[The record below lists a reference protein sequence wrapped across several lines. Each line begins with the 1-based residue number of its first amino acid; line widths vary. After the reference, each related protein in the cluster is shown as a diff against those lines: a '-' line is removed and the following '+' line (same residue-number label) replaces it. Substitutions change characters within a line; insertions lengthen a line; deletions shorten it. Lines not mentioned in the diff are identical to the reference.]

1 MRSLTVKQFSDKEQS
16 DGSTPSAPTMIYF
29 SEIVGKKVV
38 TEDDICI
45 GKLED
50 FIFLVSE
57 KPLVTKIVIR
67 ENSGQKIIISTDYL
81 LKINSRI
88 TIEKEYLA
96 AYLEE
101 NELYLVKNLLDKQI
115 IDIKGNKI
123 VRVNDVVLQTDKG
136 LLFIVGV
143 DVGLL
148 GMIRRLRIGGD
159 GLYKIARLFNFKM
172 TSNFLSWADIQPL
185 ELVRGQVKLRK
196 KEDKLNKIRPEDLA
210 DYLEKTN
217 VINTRKFLKILD
229 AEKAAEV
236 ISNLNINYQIA
247 LFRNFKNEK
256 AAKFLSFIDPDEA
269 VDVLLFLPKE
279 KRKEIISL
287 IEPKIKKTLIHLLTL
302 TDNPI
307 GNLITTAYLTV
318 KPEDSV
324 NQVMSKIRRE
334 TINFSSFDYIYVT
347 NKLDELVGVFSLH
360 ELLLQNGEEP
370 VYKFMS
376 QDVVVSHIT
385 SSKEIVLK
393 KMFKYKL
400 HTIPIINDKKNI
412 LGIVD
417 LDDVAD
423 LVLKRI

>member
-1 MRSLTVKQFSDKEQS
+1 
-16 DGSTPSAPTMIYF
+16 MIYF
-29 SEIVGKKVV
+29 SEILGKKVV

-50 FIFLVSE
+50 FIFLATD

-81 LKINSRI
+81 QKINSYI

-96 AYLEE
+96 TYLEE

-123 VRVNDVVLQTDKG
+123 VRVNDVALQTEKG
-136 LLFIVGV
+136 SLYIVGV
-143 DVGLL
+143 DVGFL

-159 GLYKIARLFNFKM
+159 KLYKFVRIFNFNM
-172 TSNFLSWADIQPL
+172 TSEFLSWADIQPL
-185 ELVRGQVKLRK
+185 ELVRGKVKLRK
-196 KEDKLNKIRPEDLA
+196 KIEKLEKIRPEDLA

-229 AEKAAEV
+229 TEKAAEV

-247 LFRNFKNEK
+247 LFKNFNSAK

-279 KRKEIISL
+279 KRDEIISL
-287 IEPKIKKTLIHLLTL
+287 IEPKMKKTLFHLLTL
-302 TDNPI
+302 SVNPI
-307 GNLITTAYLTV
+307 GNLITADYLTV
-318 KPEDSV
+318 KPEDRV
-324 NQVMSKIRRE
+324 DYVIERVRKE
-334 TINFSSFDYIYVT
+334 TINFSSFDYIYVV

-360 ELLLQNGEEP
+360 ELLLQNSEEP

-376 QDVVVSHIT
+376 QNVVVSHLT
-385 SSKEIVLK
+385 SPKEIILK

-400 HTIPIINDKKNI
+400 HTIPIINDRKNI

-423 LVLKRI
+423 LVIKKI

>member
-29 SEIVGKKVV
+29 SEIIGKKVV

-50 FIFLVSE
+50 FIFLASD
-57 KPLVTKIVIR
+57 KPLITKFVIR
-67 ENSGQKIIISTDYL
+67 ENNGQKMIISTDYL
-81 LKINSRI
+81 QKINSRI

-115 IDIKGNKI
+115 IDIKGDKI
-123 VRVNDVVLQTDKG
+123 VRVNDVALQTEKE
-136 LLFIVGV
+136 LLYIVGV

-148 GMIRRLRIGGD
+148 GIIRRLRIGGD
-159 GLYKIARLFNFKM
+159 GLYRVARIFNFKK
-172 TSNFLSWADIQPL
+172 TSDFLSWADIQPL
-185 ELVRGQVKLRK
+185 ELVRGKVKLRK

-217 VINTRKFLKILD
+217 VINTRRFLKILD
-229 AEKAAEV
+229 TEKAAEV

-247 LFRNFKNEK
+247 LFKNFKNEK

-279 KRKEIISL
+279 KREEIISL

-302 TDNPI
+302 SDNPI
-307 GNLITTAYLTV
+307 GNLITTDYLTV

-324 NQVMSKIRRE
+324 NFVINKIRKE
-334 TINFSSFDYIYVT
+334 TVNFSSLDYVYVT

-370 VYKFMS
+370 IYKFMS
-376 QDVVVSHIT
+376 QNVVVSHIT
-385 SSKEIVLK
+385 SSKEIILK

-400 HTIPIINDKKNI
+400 HTIPVINDRKNT

-417 LDDVAD
+417 LDDIAD
-423 LVLKRI
+423 LVLKKI

>member
-50 FIFLVSE
+50 FIFLVSD

-67 ENSGQKIIISTDYL
+67 ENNGQKIIISTDYL
-81 LKINSRI
+81 QKINSHI
-88 TIEKEYLA
+88 TIEKGYLA
-96 AYLEE
+96 ASLEE
-101 NELYLVKNLLDKQI
+101 NELYIVKNLLDKQI
-115 IDIKGNKI
+115 IDIKGSKV
-123 VRVNDVVLQTDKG
+123 VRVNDVALQTEKEM
-136 LLFIVGV
+136 LFIVGV

-159 GLYKIARLFNFKM
+159 GLYRVARFFNFKM

-185 ELVRGQVKLRK
+185 ELVRGKVKLRK
-196 KEDKLNKIRPEDLA
+196 KEDKLKRIRPEDLA

-247 LFRNFKNEK
+247 LFKNFKNEK

-269 VDVLLFLPKE
+269 VDVLLFLQKE
-279 KRKEIISL
+279 KREGIISL
-287 IEPKIKKTLIHLLTL
+287 IEPKIKKTLIHLLAL
-302 TDNPI
+302 SINPI
-307 GNLITTAYLTV
+307 GNLITTDYLTV

-324 NQVMSKIRRE
+324 NYVINKVRKE
-334 TINFSSFDYIYVT
+334 TINFSAFDYVYVI

-360 ELLLQNGEEP
+360 ELLLQNGEVP

-376 QDVVVSHIT
+376 QNVIVSHM
-385 SSKEIVLK
+385 SSPKEIVLK

-400 HTIPIINDKKNI
+400 HAIPIINDKKNI

-417 LDDVAD
+417 LDDIAD
-423 LVLKRI
+423 MLIEKI